1 MPRLRPLTKDEVSAA
16 VRPLLEQAERA
27 FGVPST
33 SAGIQA
39 YCPPVLEASRAIGAA
54 PSRSGKLPPQL
65 RSLAML
71 RVAQMVG
78 CPF

>member
-1 MPRLRPLTKDEVSAA
+1 MLRLRPLTKDEVPDAI
-16 VRPLLEQAERA
+16 RPMLEQAERA
-27 FGVPST
+27 FGVPSA

-39 YCPPVLEASRAIGAA
+39 YCPPVLEASRAIGGA
-54 PSRSGKLPPQL
+54 PARSGKLPPGL

>member
-1 MPRLRPLTKDEVSAA
+1 MPRMRPLTKDEVPEAI
-16 VRPLLEQAERA
+16 RPMLEQAERA
-27 FGVPST
+27 FGVPSI

-54 PSRSGKLPPQL
+54 PARSGKLPAQL